1 MADVFKFWMYGARQ
15 GEVLC
20 AHGSQHTGIAHW
32 DSMKK
37 DVGGRFGGD
46 VMVGSAPSQRWRSRL
61 RDLYERGCIDDPKLG
76 DFEGF
81 WYFAE
86 GLDKKF

>member
-1 MADVFKFWMYGARQ
+1 M
-15 GEVLC
+15 C
-20 AHGSQHTGIAHW
+20 AWVPAHRHR
-32 DSMKK
+32 SLPMKK

-46 VMVGSAPSQRWRSRL
+46 VMVGSAPRTEMEKQVL

-86 GLDKKF
+86 GLDKKC